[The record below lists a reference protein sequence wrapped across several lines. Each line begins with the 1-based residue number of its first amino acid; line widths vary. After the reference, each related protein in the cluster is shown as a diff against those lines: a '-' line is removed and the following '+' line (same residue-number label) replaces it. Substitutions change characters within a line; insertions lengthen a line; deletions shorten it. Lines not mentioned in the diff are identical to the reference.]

1 MMRFPSINHQ
11 TPTITVSISL
21 YFPLTKAYHFFA
33 LTGNIPYGLSA
44 LAIAST

>member
-11 TPTITVSISL
+11 TPKYDEHFVIFS
-21 YFPLTKAYHFFA
+21 LTKAYHLFA